1 MGREDHLNHL
11 GFYGAKAERQTMVL
25 FLRGRGGGGHVLPPE
40 AVTRPLGT
48 EHPELNS
55 VFPTPQKSG
64 CKKANWSGT
73 DRTIKVPTYRY

>member
-1 MGREDHLNHL
+1 MALKPNGRPWCFFC
-11 GFYGAKAERQTMVL
+11 GGW
-25 FLRGRGGGGHVLPPE
+25 GGGGEHVLPPE

-55 VFPTPQKSG
+55 VFVFPTPQKSG